1 MIATDQ
7 IRGPARRARLGRV
20 TALRARRR
28 GRLDAPGLRPL
39 LLPPQP
45 EPGVLLELPD
55 VVTPFVMETRAGAL
69 RAVGQL
75 RSRLLRDERRAII
88 GIHAESVRVVTQYD
102 VRNVPS
108 PAALA
113 RYGATVGAWRA
124 DAEVCRARASALTHE
139 ANQRLACYWDAVWL
153 TVQSAR
159 AEEHRRA
166 VEAHDAHRRN
176 GFAPRT
182 GTSETWPP
190 GNGVPGARRPGTGA
204 PDSWDAQARTA
215 GAHEA
220 WGSRGPVPDASPA
233 ATSIAAH
240 VAPAAPAAPV
250 APVAFEPVPP
260 AYPPF
265 TARPEHWLPGRVTLD
280 ASWDDTDAWLLV
292 DGGSERS
299 PRDRD
304 RIPAVARA
312 LEILDTQGRRDR
324 AGAGAERPP
333 GAADHHGRGTR

>member
-28 GRLDAPGLRPL
+28 GRRDAPGLRPL
-39 LLPPQP
+39 LLPPP
-45 EPGVLLELPD
+45 EAGVLPDLPD
-55 VVTPFVMETRAGAL
+55 IVTPFVMETRAGAL

-102 VRNVPS
+102 VRAVPS

-153 TVQSAR
+153 AVQSAR
-159 AEEHRRA
+159 AEEYRQA
-166 VEAHDAHRRN
+166 VEARRARQRN
-176 GFAPRT
+176 GLSPEA
-182 GTSETWPP
+182 WPP
-190 GNGVPGARRPGTGA
+190 GSGTPEAWAPQTDPTGTPGTRAASA
-204 PDSWDAQARTA
+204 PTP
-215 GAHEA
+215 G
-220 WGSRGPVPDASPA
+220 
-233 ATSIAAH
+233 TS
-240 VAPAAPAAPV
+240 AAPGP
-250 APVAFEPVPP
+250 ERTPP

-265 TARPEHWLPGRVTLD
+265 TVRPEHWLPGRVTLD
-280 ASWDDTDAWLLV
+280 ATWDDVDAWLLV
-292 DGGSERS
+292 EGGSARTS
-299 PRDRD
+299 RDRA
-304 RIPAVARA
+304 RTPAVARA
-312 LEILDTQGRRDR
+312 LEILDTQERRGR
-324 AGAGAERPP
+324 AAAGAERSP
-333 GAADHHGRGTR
+333 GTADHHGRDIR

>member
-39 LLPPQP
+39 LDPPQP
-45 EPGVLLELPD
+45 EPGALLELPD
-55 VVTPFVMETRAGAL
+55 IVTPFVMETRAGAL

-176 GFAPRT
+176 GPAPE
-182 GTSETWPP
+182 GGASEAWPP
-190 GNGVPGARRPGTGA
+190 GSGVPGARRPGTDA
-204 PDSWDAQARTA
+204 QETWDAQARTT
-215 GAHEA
+215 GAHEP
-220 WGSRGPVPDASPA
+220 WGAARGPVPDASAA
-233 ATSIAAH
+233 ATSIAS
-240 VAPAAPAAPV
+240 PV
-250 APVAFEPVPP
+250 APVAAGRTPP

-280 ASWDDTDAWLLV
+280 ASWDDIDAWLLV
-292 DGGSERS
+292 EGLSERS
-299 PRDRD
+299 PRDRE

-312 LEILDTQGRRDR
+312 LEILDTQGRRGR
-324 AGAGAERPP
+324 AGAGSERPP